1 MTPIRD
7 DDLERLQQRLGYW
20 FRDPVRLRIALTH
33 KSWAHEHGEP
43 VEHNERLEFLGDA
56 VLSLCVGHLLMHRYP
71 DWSEGTLSQARAT
84 LVSTAGLADV
94 AGDLG
99 LGPALQLGRGE
110 ARTGGRDK
118 PSILADAFEAVTAA
132 VYLDAGF
139 ERTLEIVESLMGERL
154 QRAERRLRRRDPKTR
169 LQERIQAVTKRPPS
183 YVLEGTSGP
192 EHALRFT
199 VAVEVDHHEI
209 GTGVGRTKKEAEQDA
224 AAALLQR
231 LSDGESLTRVLDHAG
246 LGSQT
251 PDAEPIQT
259 PDAEPIHARDGA
271 TTAAV
276 ADEVDRA
283 KDMGDKDPDPGAGG
297 CSDAEEAPPRD
308 DAPPSG

>member
-1 MTPIRD
+1 MTPVRD
-7 DDLERLQQRLGYW
+7 DDLERLQQRLGYR

-71 DWSEGTLSQARAT
+71 DWSEGTLSQARAV
-84 LVSTAGLADV
+84 LVSTAGLAEV

-139 ERTLEIVESLMGERL
+139 ERTLEIVESLMGQRL

-192 EHALRFT
+192 EHDLRFT
-199 VAVEVDHHEI
+199 VALEVDRCEI
-209 GTGVGRTKKEAEQDA
+209 GIGVGRTKKEAEQDA

-231 LSDGESLTRVLDHAG
+231 LSEGESLTRILGRAGSGRDRLGAVSLDG
-246 LGSQT
+246 R
-251 PDAEPIQT
+251 E
-259 PDAEPIHARDGA
+259 GA
-271 TTAAV
+271 SESAAAAV
-276 ADEVDRA
+276 DTAELDPQGETDLRGGDKGLDTDEVPPG
-283 KDMGDKDPDPGAGG
+283 GD
-297 CSDAEEAPPRD
+297 
-308 DAPPSG
+308 PSP